1 MAWVFNH
8 GQTITLINKIEIG
21 TDELNQPIY
30 VTVTDIKKGLDKQT
44 KVVDAAKF

>member
-30 VTVTDIKKGLDKQT
+30 EEKQIEDKG
-44 KVVDAAKF
+44 VI